1 MKSKLL
7 ELKQKKLRQKV
18 SYLRTELEETVLI
31 FKDSLSEFERDFG
44 KYFKKTINVT
54 DKKRVDTEPIEFNI
68 PKKDVNIIFKK
79 IAQKTHP
86 DKFAHT
92 NIPKKIL
99 EEKVKLYKDAQG
111 AVDNKDWARVI
122 EIADEL
128 DIKFDDVKKDDTI
141 YLEES
146 VGGLSDK
153 IAELK
158 NTYAWLWANT
168 NQESREKVKDQ
179 ILMSLGLKNKEK

>member
-1 MKSKLL
+1 MNDKLL
-7 ELKQKKLRQKV
+7 KLKQKKLRQKV

-44 KYFKKTINVT
+44 EYFKKTIKVA
-54 DKKRVDTEPIEFNI
+54 DKRRVDTEPIEFNI
-68 PKKDVNIIFKK
+68 PRKDVNIIFKK

-99 EEKVKLYKDAQG
+99 EEKIKLYKDAQN
-111 AVDNKDWARVI
+111 AVGNKDWARVI

-128 DIKFDDVKKDDTI
+128 NIKFDDVKKDDTI

-146 VGGLSDK
+146 IDGLTNKIEDLKSTYAWIWANTNEENKEESKKKILRSLGLSDK
-153 IAELK
+153 
-158 NTYAWLWANT
+158 
-168 NQESREKVKDQ
+168 
-179 ILMSLGLKNKEK
+179 